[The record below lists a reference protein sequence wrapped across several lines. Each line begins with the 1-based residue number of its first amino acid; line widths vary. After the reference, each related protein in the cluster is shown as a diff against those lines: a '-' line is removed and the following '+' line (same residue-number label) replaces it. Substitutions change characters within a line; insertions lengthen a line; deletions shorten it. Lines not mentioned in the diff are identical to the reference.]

1 MLRRKGTERAFTG
14 TYWNAHDDA
23 AYLCAGCGAELFSS
37 EAKFDSGTGWP
48 SFTAPADPEA
58 VATETDSS
66 HGMLRTE
73 VTCRRCGG
81 HLGHLFNDGPAPTGQ
96 RYCINSISLKAN
108 RQARSSQLERRGL
121 QAPRRADASTNSV
134 GSATNCCLHA
144 SEQKK

>member
-1 MLRRKGTERAFTG
+1 MTPPDDGGKVEKTDAEWREALTPEEYEVLRRKGTERAFTG
-14 TYWNAHDDA
+14 PYWNAHDDA

-37 EAKFDSGTGWP
+37 NAKFDSGTGWP
-48 SFTAPADPEA
+48 SFTAPADPKA

-96 RYCINSISLKAN
+96 RYCINSVSLKAK
-108 RQARSSQLERRGL
+108 
-121 QAPRRADASTNSV
+121 P
-134 GSATNCCLHA
+134 
-144 SEQKK
+144 QK